1 MSAVALVTGAAGG
14 IGAAVVARLRRDG
27 RTVVG
32 LDRVAGADL
41 RIDVTDRAAVDAV
54 IAEIEEEHAGIDVLV
69 NAAGILRTGS
79 DLEAD
84 PEDLPEMLA
93 VNVLGV
99 ATVSRAV
106 GARMAR
112 RGQGAIVTVSSNA
125 GATARADMVGY
136 GASKAAVAQYTIG
149 LGLELAADG
158 VRCNVVAP
166 GSTRTPMLVAAGDR
180 TSAAPRGAV
189 LPAGGNPEEDAR
201 AARAVEAAIAGDAA
215 RFRNGIPLGRVA
227 DPEDIAAAVAF
238 LVSDDAR
245 HITMQTLTVDGGATA
260 C

>member
-1 MSAVALVTGAAGG
+1 MSTVALVTGAAGG
-14 IGAAVVARLRRDG
+14 IGAAVVERLRRDG
-27 RTVVG
+27 RTVIG
-32 LDRVAGADL
+32 LDRDPGTDVVV
-41 RIDVTDRAAVDAV
+41 DVTDRAAVEGV
-54 IAEIEEEHAGIDVLV
+54 VAEIEKTGAGIDVLV

-79 DLEAD
+79 AFEAD
-84 PEDLPEMLA
+84 PDDLAEMLA

-106 GARMAR
+106 GTRMAR
-112 RGQGAIVTVSSNA
+112 RRHGSIVTVSSNA
-125 GATARADMVGY
+125 AATARADMVGY

-166 GSTRTPMLVAAGDR
+166 GSTRTAMLVAAGVRSD
-180 TSAAPRGAV
+180 G
-189 LPAGGNPEEDAR
+189 DDR
-201 AARAVEAAIAGDAA
+201 AAQAVAAAIAGDAG

-227 DPEDIAAAVAF
+227 EPEDIAAAVAF
-238 LVSDDAR
+238 LISDDAR

>member
-1 MSAVALVTGAAGG
+1 MSTVALVTGAAGG

-27 RTVVG
+27 LAVVG
-32 LDRVAGADL
+32 LDRDPGADFM
-41 RIDVTDRAAVDAV
+41 IDVTDRAAIEGVV
-54 IAEIEEEHAGIDVLV
+54 AEIEKTQADIDVLV

-79 DLEAD
+79 ALEGD
-84 PEDLPEMLA
+84 PEDLTDMLA

-106 GARMAR
+106 GARMAK
-112 RGQGAIVTVSSNA
+112 RGQGSIVTVSSNA
-125 GATARADMVGY
+125 AATARAGMVGY

-166 GSTRTPMLVAAGDR
+166 GSTRTAMLVAAGQRRASATPAAAAAAEGIPGSDDR
-180 TSAAPRGAV
+180 TAQAV
-189 LPAGGNPEEDAR
+189 A
-201 AARAVEAAIAGDAA
+201 AAITGDAA

-238 LVSDDAR
+238 LVSEDAR